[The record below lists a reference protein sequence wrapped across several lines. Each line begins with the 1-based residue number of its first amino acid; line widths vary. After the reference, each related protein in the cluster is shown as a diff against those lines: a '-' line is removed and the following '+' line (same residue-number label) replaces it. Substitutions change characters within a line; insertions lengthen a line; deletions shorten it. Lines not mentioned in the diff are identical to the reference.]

1 MAGPS
6 TPQEMFE
13 LFQRMMNPMAFPMQS
28 LLFPNLSVEEIDR
41 KIGELKSIESWLTAN
56 LSMLQLSIKT
66 MEYQRSL
73 LGGGDV
79 KSGDKPENPFA
90 NPALWPWNMMAP
102 GANQASGKSDAGKE
116 KDKAKDKNKNPDRN
130 NDKG

>member
-1 MAGPS
+1 MAGSS

-28 LLFPNLSVEEIDR
+28 LLFPNLSVEEVER
-41 KIGELKSIESWLTAN
+41 KISELKSIESWLTAN

-73 LGGGDV
+73 LLGGDDP
-79 KSGDKPENPFA
+79 KSEKPVNPFA
-90 NPALWPWNMMAP
+90 NASLWPWNMMGT
-102 GANQASGKSDAGKE
+102 GAKQTGD
-116 KDKAKDKNKNPDRN
+116 DKNK
-130 NDKG
+130 KEE